1 MSRYNAKAVET
12 KWQAA
17 WNERQAF
24 RAEANPKRPKY
35 YVLEMFPYP
44 SGRIHMGHVR
54 NYTLGDV
61 VARYKRARGFNVLH
75 PMGWDAFGLPAEN
88 AAQEKKVHPAAWT
101 YDNIASMRAELQR
114 MGLSLDWSREFA
126 TCHPGYYKYQQ
137 QLFLDFLKADLVY
150 RKESFVNWDPVDHTV
165 LANEQVIDGRGWRS
179 GAIVERRKLSQW
191 FLKITAYADDLL
203 EALQTGL
210 ERWPE
215 RVKLM
220 QQNWIGKSEGARFA
234 FALKNRSDKIEVY
247 STRPDT
253 LYGASFVAIAADH
266 PLAAEAAK
274 TDAKLAAFIEE
285 CRQTGTAEAELEK
298 AEKKG
303 YRIPVKALHPF
314 APEWTLPVYVAN
326 FVLMEYGTGAIFG
339 CPGHDQRDLDFA
351 RKYDLPVKAVVAPKG
366 QGGIEIGSEAF
377 TDTDGTVAINSDFL
391 NGLDVAAAKRAAIK
405 KLEELK
411 AGEGTVTFR
420 LRDWGVSR
428 QRYWGCPIPVIH
440 CDTCGIVPVPTA
452 DLPVQLPDDVTFDKP
467 GNPLDH
473 HPTWKHVNCPRCGGK
488 AQRETDTCD
497 TFVDSSW
504 YFARFCSPRADLPL
518 VKDEVDY
525 WMPVDQYIGGIE
537 HAILHLLYSRFF
549 TRALR
554 DTGYL
559 SLPSGEPFAG
569 LFTQGMVC
577 HETYRDS
584 SGAWLEP
591 TEVKRDGNKA
601 VHIRTGEPVTVGRTE
616 KMSKSKKNVID
627 PGLIIDTYGADTA
640 RWFMLS
646 DSPPERDL
654 EWSESGVEGA
664 WRFTQRLWRLVS
676 EPRGPIAAS
685 TAALPAEWPDAALE
699 LRRALHKTIAALT
712 QDLEQFHFNK
722 AVARIHEFANLQEAI
737 KGDDV
742 ATAWARREALE
753 ALAKLIGPM
762 VPHLAEEIW
771 QALGKDGLLLEQP
784 WPAADPDLARDD
796 TVTIAVQVSGKLRAT
811 IEVARDMEQDTL
823 EKLALANDNVLRA
836 IDGKPVRRV
845 IVVPNRIVNVVV

>member
-17 WNERQAF
+17 WNQRQAF
-24 RAEANPKRPKY
+24 RAEADTQRPKY

-101 YDNIASMRAELQR
+101 YDNIANMRAELQR

-137 QLFLDFLKADLVY
+137 EIFLDFLKAGLID

-179 GAIVERRKLSQW
+179 GAVVERRKLSQW
-191 FLKITAYADDLL
+191 FLKITRYADDLL
-203 EALQTGL
+203 AALQDGL
-210 ERWPE
+210 ERWPD

-220 QQNWIGKSEGARFA
+220 QQNWIGKSEGARFS
-234 FALKNRSDKIEVY
+234 FALKGRSDKVEVY

-253 LYGASFVAIAADH
+253 LFGASFVAIAADH

-274 TDAKLAAFIEE
+274 SDPKLAAFIEE
-285 CRQTGTAEAELEK
+285 CRQSGTAEAELEK

-303 YRIPVKALHPF
+303 YRIGIEAVHPF
-314 APEWTLPVYVAN
+314 DPSWTLPVYVAN

-351 RKYDLPVKAVVAPKG
+351 RKYDLSVKAVVAPKG
-366 QGGIEIGSEAF
+366 QSTIQIGTEAF
-377 TDTDGTVAINSDFL
+377 TETDNTVAINSDFL
-391 NGLDVAAAKRAAIK
+391 NGLDVTAAKRAAIK

-440 CDTCGIVPVPTA
+440 CDACGIVPVPKQ
-452 DLPVQLPDDVTFDKP
+452 DLPVQLPDDVTFDRP

-473 HPTWKHVNCPRCGGK
+473 HPTWKHVNCPSCGK
-488 AQRETDTCD
+488 AARRETDTCD

-504 YFARFCSPRADLPL
+504 YFARFCSPRADLPM

-554 DTGYL
+554 DTGHL
-559 SLPSGEPFAG
+559 SLKSGEPFAG

-577 HETYRDS
+577 HETYKDA
-584 SGAWLEP
+584 SGAWLQP
-591 TEVKRDGNKA
+591 TEVKKDGNRT
-601 VHIRTGEPVTVGRTE
+601 VHFTTGEPVTVGRTE

-654 EWSESGVEGA
+654 EWSEAGVEGA

-676 EPRGPIAAS
+676 EPRGPIAAK
-685 TAALPAEWPDAALE
+685 AAPKPAEWPEIAQD
-699 LRRALHKTIAALT
+699 LRRELHKTIAALT

-722 AVARIHEFANLQEAI
+722 AVARIHEFANLLEAA
-737 KGDDV
+737 KGDDA

-753 ALAKLIGPM
+753 TLAKLIGPM

-771 QALGKDGLLLEQP
+771 QALGHDGLLLEQP
-784 WPAADPDLARDD
+784 WPIADADLARDE

-811 IEVARDMEQDTL
+811 IEVDRDMEQSAL
-823 EKLALANDNVLRA
+823 EKLALANDNVMRA
-836 IDGKPVRRV
+836 IDGKPVRKV

>member
-17 WNERQAF
+17 WNARQAF
-24 RAEANPKRPKY
+24 RAEVDTKRPKY

-101 YDNIASMRAELQR
+101 YDNIANMRAELQR

-137 QLFLDFLKADLVY
+137 EIFLDFLKAGLID

-179 GAIVERRKLSQW
+179 GAVVERRKLSQW

-203 EALQTGL
+203 AALQDGL

-220 QQNWIGKSEGARFA
+220 QQNWIGKSEGARFS
-234 FALKNRSDKIEVY
+234 FALKGRSDKVDVY

-253 LYGASFVAIAADH
+253 LFGASFVAIAADH

-303 YRIPVKALHPF
+303 YRIGVEAVHPF
-314 APEWTLPVYVAN
+314 DPDWTLPVYVAN

-366 QGGIEIGSEAF
+366 QANVDIGTEAF
-377 TDTDGTVAINSDFL
+377 TETDNTIAINSAFL
-391 NGLDVAAAKRAAIK
+391 NGLDVTAAKRAAIK

-440 CDTCGIVPVPTA
+440 CDACGIVPVPKQ

-473 HPTWKHVNCPRCGGK
+473 HPTWKHVNCPTCGK
-488 AQRETDTCD
+488 AARRETDTCD

-504 YFARFCSPRADLPL
+504 YFARFCSPRADTPM

-554 DTGYL
+554 DTGHL
-559 SLPSGEPFAG
+559 SLKSGEPFAG

-577 HETYRDS
+577 HETYRDAN
-584 SGAWLEP
+584 GAWLQP
-591 TEVKRDGNKA
+591 TEVKKDGGKV
-601 VHIRTGEPVTVGRTE
+601 VHFTTGAPVTVGRTE

-654 EWSESGVEGA
+654 EWSEAGVEGA

-676 EPRGPIAAS
+676 EPRGPIAAR
-685 TAALPAEWPDAALE
+685 AAAKPSDWPEAAQE
-699 LRRALHKTIAALT
+699 LRRELHKTIAALT

-722 AVARIHEFANLQEAI
+722 AVARIHEFANLLEAI
-737 KGDDV
+737 KGDDA

-753 ALAKLIGPM
+753 TLAKLIGPM

-771 QALGKDGLLLEQP
+771 QALGHDGLLLEQP
-784 WPAADPDLARDD
+784 WPVADADLARDE

-811 IEVARDMEQDTL
+811 IEVARDMAQPEL

-836 IDGKPVRRV
+836 IDGKPVRKV

>member
-101 YDNIASMRAELQR
+101 YDNIANMRAELQR

-137 QLFLDFLKADLVY
+137 EIFLDFLKAGLID

-179 GAIVERRKLSQW
+179 GAVVERRKLSQW
-191 FLKITAYADDLL
+191 FLRITAYADDLL
-203 EALQTGL
+203 AALQDGL

-220 QQNWIGKSEGARFA
+220 QQNWIGKSEGARFS
-234 FALKNRSDKIEVY
+234 FALKNRPDKIEVY

-253 LYGASFVAIAADH
+253 LFGASFIAIAADH
-266 PLAAEAAK
+266 PLATEAAK
-274 TDAKLAAFIEE
+274 NDAKLAAFIED
-285 CRQTGTAEAELEK
+285 CRQSGTAEAELEK

-303 YRIPVKALHPF
+303 YRIDIEGLHPF
-314 APEWTLPVYVAN
+314 DPNWTLPVYVAN

-351 RKYDLPVKAVVAPKG
+351 RKYDLSVKAVVALKG
-366 QGGIEIGSEAF
+366 QSSIEIGTEAF
-377 TDTDGTVAINSDFL
+377 TETDNTVAINSGFL
-391 NGLDVAAAKRAAIK
+391 DGLDVAAAKRAAIK

-440 CDTCGIVPVPTA
+440 CDACGIVPVPKQ

-473 HPTWKHVNCPRCGGK
+473 HPTWKHVNCPTCGK
-488 AQRETDTCD
+488 AARRETDTCD

-504 YFARFCSPRADLPL
+504 YFARFCSPRADVPM
-518 VKDEVDY
+518 VQDEVDY

-554 DTGYL
+554 DTGHL
-559 SLPSGEPFAG
+559 SLKSGEPFAG

-577 HETYRDS
+577 HETYRDAN
-584 SGAWLEP
+584 GAWLEP
-591 TEVKRDGNKA
+591 TEVKKDGGKV
-601 VHIRTGEPVTVGRTE
+601 VHLRTSEPVTVGRTE

-676 EPRGPIAAS
+676 EPRGPIAAKAS
-685 TAALPAEWPDAALE
+685 PKPADWPAAAEE
-699 LRRALHKTIAALT
+699 LRRELHKTVAALT

-722 AVARIHEFANLQEAI
+722 AVARIHEFANLLEAA
-737 KGDDV
+737 KGDDA

-753 ALAKLIGPM
+753 TLAKLIGPM

-771 QALGKDGLLLEQP
+771 QALGHDGLLLEQP
-784 WPAADPDLARDD
+784 WPVADADLARDE

-811 IEVARDMEQDTL
+811 IEVARDMAQPEL
-823 EKLALANDNVLRA
+823 EKLALANDNVVRA
-836 IDGKPVRRV
+836 IDGKPVRKV

>member
-12 KWQAA
+12 KWQTA

-24 RAEANPKRPKY
+24 RAEADPKRPKY

-101 YDNIASMRAELQR
+101 YDNIANMRAELQR

-137 QLFLDFLKADLVY
+137 EIFLDFLKAGLID

-179 GAIVERRKLSQW
+179 GAVVERRKLSQW
-191 FLKITAYADDLL
+191 FLKITNYADDLL
-203 EALQTGL
+203 DALQTGL
-210 ERWPE
+210 ERWPD

-220 QQNWIGKSEGARFA
+220 QQNWIGKSEGARFS
-234 FALKNRSDKIEVY
+234 FALKGRSDKVEVY

-274 TDAKLAAFIEE
+274 NDPKLAAFIEE
-285 CRQTGTAEAELEK
+285 CRQSGTAEAELEK

-303 YRIPVKALHPF
+303 YRIGIDAVHPF
-314 APEWTLPVYVAN
+314 DPSWTLPVYVAN

-351 RKYDLPVKAVVAPKG
+351 RKYDLSVKAVVAPKG
-366 QGGIEIGSEAF
+366 QSAIEIGTEAF
-377 TDTDGTVAINSDFL
+377 TETDNTVAINSDFL
-391 NGLDVAAAKRAAIK
+391 NGLDVTAAKRAAIK

-440 CDTCGIVPVPTA
+440 CGACGIVPVPKQE
-452 DLPVQLPDDVTFDKP
+452 LPVQLPDDVTFDRP

-473 HPTWKHVNCPRCGGK
+473 HPTWKHVNCPSCGK
-488 AQRETDTCD
+488 AARRETDTCD

-504 YFARFCSPRADLPL
+504 YFARFCSPRADLPM

-554 DTGYL
+554 DTGHL
-559 SLPSGEPFAG
+559 SLKSGEPFAG

-577 HETYRDS
+577 HETYKDA
-584 SGAWLEP
+584 SGAWLQP
-591 TEVKRDGNKA
+591 TEVKKDGNRT
-601 VHIRTGEPVTVGRTE
+601 VHFTTGEPVTVGRTE

-676 EPRGPIAAS
+676 EPRGPIAAKS
-685 TAALPAEWPDAALE
+685 APKPAEWPETAQE
-699 LRRALHKTIAALT
+699 LRRELHKTITALT

-722 AVARIHEFANLQEAI
+722 AVARIHEFANLLEAA
-737 KGDDV
+737 KGDDT

-753 ALAKLIGPM
+753 SLAKLIGPM

-771 QALGKDGLLLEQP
+771 QALGHDGLLLEQP
-784 WPAADPDLARDD
+784 WPVADADLARDE

-811 IEVARDMEQDTL
+811 IEVARDMTQPEL
-823 EKLALANDNVLRA
+823 EKLALANDNVVRA
-836 IDGKPVRRV
+836 IDGKPVRKV